1 MRMGPD
7 ICLTRHSSRAEGY
20 ASRFNLLNFFII
32 AFGNL
37 IVNSSLILFNDS
49 ILKAM
54 MLNSLS
60 IQRLTSSSLSPEIYN
75 LTNSKP
81 CTIFSNKVV
90 DLFDYSDVVGIRS
103 GFTR

>member
-7 ICLTRHSSRAEGY
+7 ICLTRHSSRAEGH
-20 ASRFNLLNFFII
+20 ASRFKLLNSFII
-32 AFGNL
+32 AFVNL
-37 IVNSSLILFNDS
+37 FVNICQILFNDS
-49 ILKAM
+49 IFRSM
-54 MLNSLS
+54 VLNSPS

-75 LTNSKP
+75 LTNSKL